1 MRIVIATD
9 GLSARGGIHSYL
21 DAVLGELVALDHE
34 VHVVAPV
41 FGRPETISG
50 AGAVMHSDLADVPR
64 PVDGVI
70 AFFDF
75 SALEA
80 RAAFPDVPLLQV
92 SHGSWYAQDAPTALV
107 EPCAAI
113 ALSDPS
119 LERLEQSVLA
129 EAGVPI
135 VRLTQPADFRTPP
148 PPNVLPDS
156 PAHAVIVA
164 HRLATRREPLLREL
178 RERGIHT
185 YAVGGAAYTEDVLDH
200 VLAADVVVGIGRVIV
215 EGMATGR
222 ACLVLDEVGG
232 GAWLTPETYPEFEA
246 SGFFLGPGMGVAP
259 EDLGALID
267 GYRPELGRA
276 GRELALAHHAP
287 AAHAARLI
295 ALLRAAGPPQ
305 TTFDPAALLAEAARR
320 HERYDAYFAGL
331 AEDWAAAT
339 RRRDLN
345 GEARLLVRYLTRE
358 NERLVAELDRE
369 RAERRAE
376 VDELNAAHWAQ
387 LEQLYGSR
395 SWRVTRPLRRI
406 GELTRERRAPR

>member
-50 AGAVMHSDLADVPR
+50 AGAGLHTDFAHVPR

-92 SHGSWYAQDAPTALV
+92 SHGAWYAQDAPTALV

-178 RERGIHT
+178 RERGIHA
-185 YAVGGAAYTEDVLDH
+185 YAAGGAAYTEDVLDH
-200 VLAADVVVGIGRVIV
+200 VLAADIVVGIGRVIV

-259 EDLGALID
+259 EGLGALID

-276 GRELALAHHAP
+276 ARELALAHHTP

-295 ALLRAAGPPQ
+295 ALLRAAGPPR
-305 TTFDPAALLAEAARR
+305 TTFDPVALLAEAARR

-376 VDELNAAHWAQ
+376 VDELNAARSAQ

-406 GELTRERRAPR
+406 GELTRGRRAPR